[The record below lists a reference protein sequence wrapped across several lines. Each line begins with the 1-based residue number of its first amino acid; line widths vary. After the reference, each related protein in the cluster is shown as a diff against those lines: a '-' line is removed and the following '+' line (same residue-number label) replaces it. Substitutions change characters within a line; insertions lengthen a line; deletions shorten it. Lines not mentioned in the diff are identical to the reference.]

1 MISDSVKLK
10 CWNKCIRTLHEF
22 QGTQFVSTKNTIFVS
37 IFIFLMSF
45 SYLLLESLL
54 ALSMS
59 VVLYLDQWV
68 ELRILMDG

>member
-1 MISDSVKLK
+1 MSDSVKLK
-10 CWNKCIRTLHEF
+10 CWNKCIRTLHGF

-37 IFIFLMSF
+37 IFIFLMTF